1 MVRRWPPSR
10 IHPHAMSTSF
20 SELVNAETAWRV
32 VVGMVIVAG
41 RWFAG
46 RVVPRGRRRSDGPR
60 TI

>member
-1 MVRRWPPSR
+1 MVRWSAPSI

-46 RVVPRGRRRSDGPR
+46 RGLPRGRRRSVRPR

>member
-1 MVRRWPPSR
+1 MVRRAHQRLPLRAS
-10 IHPHAMSTSF
+10 MSTRLF
-20 SELVNAETAWRV
+20 ELVNAETAWRV

-46 RVVPRGRRRSDGPR
+46 RVVPRGRRRGVRPR

>member
-1 MVRRWPPSR
+1 
-10 IHPHAMSTSF
+10 MSPRLF
-20 SELVNAETAWRV
+20 ELANAETAWRV

-46 RVVPRGRRRSDGPR
+46 RVVPRGRRRSARPR